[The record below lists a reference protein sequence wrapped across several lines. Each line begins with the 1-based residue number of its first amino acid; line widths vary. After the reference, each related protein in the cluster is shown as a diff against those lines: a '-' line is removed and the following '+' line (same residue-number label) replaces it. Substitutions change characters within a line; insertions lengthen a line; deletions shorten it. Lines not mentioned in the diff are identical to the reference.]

1 MNDKKHITVMLKEA
15 VDFLQIEK
23 GAWYVD
29 CTFGRG
35 GHSKAILEKGGK
47 VIAFDFDQKSIEKGE
62 ENFAKEIKD
71 GDLILIRENFNKLTE
86 VLEKTKKKKNI
97 SEISGILFDFGTSTD
112 QLMSE
117 ERGFSFSNEYAELDM
132 RMDNRLGV
140 KASDLLKVLTTKQ
153 VAKIFRDFGGEGRA
167 RAIAKNIENMK
178 HDNPENLNTVGALLM
193 AVSQTYGDKRGKTNP
208 ATKVFQALRIVVNDE
223 INNIEQA
230 LPQALDNVKPG
241 GRVIT
246 ISFHEGEDRMSKQTL
261 SGWEAE
267 GKGEKISNKAIK
279 PSEEELEKNPR
290 SRSARLRV
298 FERNA
303 S

>member
-1 MNDKKHITVMLKEA
+1 MLKEA
-15 VDFLQIEK
+15 IEFLQIEK
-23 GAWYVD
+23 DAWYVD

-35 GHSKAILEKGGK
+35 GHTKAILEKGGK
-47 VIAFDFDQKSIEKGE
+47 VIAFDFDQDGVEKGKK
-62 ENFAKEIKD
+62 NFAKEIKD

-86 VLEKTKKKKNI
+86 VIEKIKKEKNI

-132 RMDNRLGV
+132 RMDKRLGV
-140 KASDLLKVLTTKQ
+140 KASDLLKVLNTKE

-167 RAIAKNIENMK
+167 RAIAKNIEIMK
-178 HDNPENLNTVGALLM
+178 YENPENLNTVGALLM

-246 ISFHEGEDRMSKQTL
+246 ISFHEGEDRMSKQTFNN
-261 SGWEAE
+261 WEAQD
-267 GKGEKISNKAIK
+267 KGEKVTNKAIK
-279 PSEEELEKNPR
+279 PSEEEVEKNPR